1 MIIQQHVMHCI
12 AMLQISGYHTV
23 GGTFELADHRKS
35 LPATEGGSN
44 SLYHSLLEATARRDL
59 FSSVT
64 FSTGGLVFRCTLP
77 GQSEPLLSVTGSR
90 KVLKQEKMNKNYRTR
105 RRTSRINTG
114 NFWAALDPTERE
126 ALRSVASSRT
136 FAAGARIMQQGDRAD
151 HVVVILSGRTRIS
164 VTEDGRELVLAERG
178 LGQLIGERGAL
189 QVSVRSATVVTLETV
204 WALVVETKDF
214 AAFLTAH
221 PRVLALVEDQ
231 CNSRYADDRP
241 AYGLGDH
248 ASGSYTAGPTNGKAV
263 ADQSD
268 HVLTTRN
275 SRKQRRRLNGE
286 NCTVFLTDVVEFG
299 ARTRNDNDRRI
310 IREALAR
317 MTRTALKGMPEAWS
331 EDRGDGLLTVVP
343 PNVSTAKVMDQL
355 LEVIPA
361 ALTRH
366 NAIESDSAR
375 FQLRL
380 AINVGPLAS
389 DTMGVSGEA
398 IILVARLIE
407 AQNFKDAVARS
418 DAGLGVIASTFVY
431 ETVIRHGSNRS
442 EVASYTQVPV
452 EVKESDTVAWM
463 TLLSAPVSPCLVPQH
478 PALEFHPSPLAA
490 HGARRRSSRARVSS
504 RLASDVALRA
514 SVRESQRSGASSFSA
529 RVSSGV

>member
-1 MIIQQHVMHCI
+1 
-12 AMLQISGYHTV
+12 
-23 GGTFELADHRKS
+23 
-35 LPATEGGSN
+35 
-44 SLYHSLLEATARRDL
+44 
-59 FSSVT
+59 
-64 FSTGGLVFRCTLP
+64 
-77 GQSEPLLSVTGSR
+77 
-90 KVLKQEKMNKNYRTR
+90 MNKNYRTR

-221 PRVLALVEDQ
+221 PRVLALVQDQ

-286 NCTVFLTDVVEFG
+286 NCTVFLTDVVGFG

-343 PNVSTAKVMDQL
+343 PSVSTAKVMDQL
-355 LEVIPA
+355 LKVIPA
-361 ALTRH
+361 ALRQH
-366 NAIESDSAR
+366 NTIQRDSAL

-407 AQNFKDAVARS
+407 ARDLKDAIAKS
-418 DAGLGVIASTFVY
+418 DANLGVIASPFVY
-431 ETVIRHGSNRS
+431 ETVIRHGSNPS
-442 EVASYTQVPV
+442 EVASYAQVPV
-452 EVKESDTVAWM
+452 EVKESDTIAWM
-463 TLLSAPVSPCLVPQH
+463 RLLTAPASPCLVPQ
-478 PALEFHPSPLAA
+478 PRAAEFYPGLLAA
-490 HGARRRSSRARVSS
+490 APAAETRTA
-504 RLASDVALRA
+504 
-514 SVRESQRSGASSFSA
+514 
-529 RVSSGV
+529 

>member
-1 MIIQQHVMHCI
+1 MKK
-12 AMLQISGYHTV
+12 T
-23 GGTFELADHRKS
+23 
-35 LPATEGGSN
+35 
-44 SLYHSLLEATARRDL
+44 
-59 FSSVT
+59 
-64 FSTGGLVFRCTLP
+64 
-77 GQSEPLLSVTGSR
+77 
-90 KVLKQEKMNKNYRTR
+90 YRTGH
-105 RRTSRINTG
+105 RTPRINTG
-114 NFWAALDPTERE
+114 DFWAALDPTERE

-151 HVVVILSGRTRIS
+151 HVVIILGGRTRIS
-164 VTEDGRELVLAERG
+164 VTENGRERVLAERG

-221 PRVLALVEDQ
+221 PRVLALVQDQ
-231 CNSRYADDRP
+231 CNARYADDQPRHGP
-241 AYGLGDH
+241 SDH
-248 ASGSYTAGPTNGKAV
+248 ASGSYTAGSANGKTV
-263 ADQSD
+263 TGQSGNALMAR
-268 HVLTTRN
+268 H
-275 SRKQRRRLNGE
+275 RRRLNGE
-286 NCTVFLTDVVEFG
+286 NCTIFLTDVVEFG

-355 LEVIPA
+355 LKVIPA
-361 ALTRH
+361 ALAQH
-366 NAIESDSAR
+366 NTIQRDSAR

-407 AQNFKDAVARS
+407 AQNFKDAIAKS
-418 DAGLGVIASTFVY
+418 DANLGVIASPFVY
-431 ETVIRHGSNRS
+431 ETVIRHGSNPR
-442 EVASYTQVPV
+442 EVASYAQVPV

-463 TLLSAPVSPCLVPQH
+463 RLLTAPAPPCLVPQPRAAEFYPGPLGAA
-478 PALEFHPSPLAA
+478 PAAE
-490 HGARRRSSRARVSS
+490 ARTA
-504 RLASDVALRA
+504 LKTQQFTALRSA
-514 SVRESQRSGASSFSA
+514 SAGPVFRG
-529 RVSSGV
+529 G